1 MKKIKILKI
10 KKRQIITIIFRK
22 KRRIYLITSTLIIGL
37 NYQANALDIKKMWS
51 STKKLGKEALSF
63 IPYGDTAKKL
73 FNITTNSNSI
83 ESKINRIAATQLT
96 GLEKIT
102 RIVRKAQNTE
112 KKVEEMYYFKKMSQK
127 IASSIAKQ
135 MKNNRKGKKNYIP
148 KTNPAIYL
156 PSSQRNEDLKK
167 DYEEFFSKG
176 YNKSSYIKGTKK
188 QLAIELKNNKGG
200 RNLILRYETAE
211 KREEEIKESLQS
223 KRTAQI
229 NFIKKEITRLKE
241 EIINLEKEKTKES
254 LTTADIMMIEMV
266 IEQKR
271 TKCFNLD
278 NELTN
283 RLEKSIL
290 TTEKEEEILSTALI
304 FSQLKSLENHHKSF
318 K

>member
-1 MKKIKILKI
+1 MKKIQMKT
-10 KKRQIITIIFRK
+10 KKSHFITVTFFRK
-22 KRRIYLITSTLIIGL
+22 KRRNYLITSSLIIGL
-37 NYQANALDIKKMWS
+37 NSQANALDIKKMWN
-51 STKKLGKEALSF
+51 STKKIGKEALSF

-73 FNITTNSNSI
+73 FNITTSSNSI
-83 ESKINRIAATQLT
+83 ESKINRIAVTQLT

-102 RIVRKAQNTE
+102 RIVRKAQSTE
-112 KKVEEMYYFKKMSQK
+112 KKVEEMYYFKKISQK
-127 IASSIAKQ
+127 VASSIAKQ
-135 MKNNRKGKKNYIP
+135 MKNNRKEKKNYIP

-156 PSSQRNEDLKK
+156 PTSRRNADLKK

-176 YNKSSYIKGTKK
+176 YDKCSHIKGTKK
-188 QLAIELKNNKGG
+188 QLAIELKINKKG
-200 RNLILRYETAE
+200 RNLILRYEAAE

-229 NFIKKEITRLKE
+229 NFIKKEIIRLKE

-278 NELTN
+278 KELTN
-283 RLEKSIL
+283 RLEKSIS
-290 TTEKEEEILSTALI
+290 TTRNEEEILSTALI
-304 FSQLKSLENHHKSF
+304 FNQLKSLEDYHKSN